1 MTRRAGDRTATMVRI
16 ARHAPGGG
24 GGVTTPVDVSRPFR
38 GRVFRYGDHVNTDVI
53 FPGRYTYTKSRPE
66 EVAPHAL
73 EDLDPTFAERVRLGD
88 VIVAGWNW
96 GCGSSREQ
104 AAVCL
109 RCAGVGAVIARSF
122 GRIFYRNALNNGL
135 LAIVCPEAVDA
146 LEEDAEV
153 EVDLDESTIRCFG
166 DPGSAS
172 AASAPGNAGSLPGAG
187 SRGVTFGFAP
197 FSPAVRAMIAA
208 GGLIEQT
215 KRRLA
220 AAPGGT
226 PGKARILSASG
237 G

>member
-1 MTRRAGDRTATMVRI
+1 MTG
-16 ARHAPGGG
+16 
-24 GGVTTPVDVSRPFR
+24 PVEVGRPFR

-73 EDLDPTFAERVRLGD
+73 EDLDPTFVERVRPGD

-109 RCAGVGAVIARSF
+109 RYAGVGAVIARTF

-146 LEEDAEV
+146 LEEGAEV
-153 EVDLDESTIRCFG
+153 EVDLE
-166 DPGSAS
+166 AS
-172 AASAPGNAGSLPGAG
+172 AIRRLGRSETVVAAAVPGNPGGATSGHARTTRGARLRARGRHPGGRPASGAEAGEFRFS
-187 SRGVTFGFAP
+187 P
-197 FSPAVRAMIAA
+197 FSSAVRSMIAA

-220 AAPGGT
+220 AG
-226 PGKARILSASG
+226 
-237 G
+237 

>member
-1 MTRRAGDRTATMVRI
+1 MNG
-16 ARHAPGGG
+16 
-24 GGVTTPVDVSRPFR
+24 PVEVARPFR

-73 EDLDPTFAERVRLGD
+73 EDLDPTFAGRVRPGD

-109 RCAGVGAVIARSF
+109 RYAGVGAVVARSF

-135 LAIVCPEAVDA
+135 LAIVCAEAVDA
-146 LEEDAEV
+146 LEEGAEV
-153 EVDLDESTIRCFG
+153 VVDLEASTIRCLG
-166 DPGSAS
+166 DPESAS
-172 AASAPGNAGSLPGAG
+172 AAFAPGHAGVLAGSDLGA
-187 SRGVTFGFAP
+187 RAFRFAP
-197 FSPAVRAMIAA
+197 FSPAVRSMIAA

-215 KRRLA
+215 KRRLVA
-220 AAPGGT
+220 E
-226 PGKARILSASG
+226 
-237 G
+237 

>member
-1 MTRRAGDRTATMVRI
+1 MNR
-16 ARHAPGGG
+16 
-24 GGVTTPVDVSRPFR
+24 PVDVGRPFR

-66 EVAPHAL
+66 QVAPHAL
-73 EDLDPTFAERVRLGD
+73 EDLDPTFAERVRSGD

-109 RCAGVGAVIARSF
+109 RYAGVGAVIARSF

-146 LEEDAEV
+146 LEEGAEV
-153 EVDLDESTIRCFG
+153 EVDLDGSVIRC
-166 DPGSAS
+166 
-172 AASAPGNAGSLPGAG
+172 
-187 SRGVTFGFAP
+187 GVTDFRFAP
-197 FSPAVRAMIAA
+197 FSPAVRSMIAA

-215 KRRLA
+215 RRRLA
-220 AAPGGT
+220 AE
-226 PGKARILSASG
+226 
-237 G
+237 

>member
-1 MTRRAGDRTATMVRI
+1 MTG
-16 ARHAPGGG
+16 
-24 GGVTTPVDVSRPFR
+24 PVEVGRPFR

-73 EDLDPTFAERVRLGD
+73 EDLDPTFVERVRPGD

-109 RCAGVGAVIARSF
+109 RYAGVGAVIARSF

-146 LEEDAEV
+146 LEEGAEV
-153 EVDLDESTIRCFG
+153 EVDLEASAIRCLGRFESAVAAAV
-166 DPGSAS
+166 PGRAGGQPAS
-172 AASAPGNAGSLPGAG
+172 GARAGEFRFS
-187 SRGVTFGFAP
+187 P
-197 FSPAVRAMIAA
+197 FSSAVRSMIAA

-220 AAPGGT
+220 AG
-226 PGKARILSASG
+226 
-237 G
+237 

>member
-1 MTRRAGDRTATMVRI
+1 MNG
-16 ARHAPGGG
+16 
-24 GGVTTPVDVSRPFR
+24 PVDVARPFR

-73 EDLDPTFAERVRLGD
+73 EDLDPTFAERVRPGD

-109 RCAGVGAVIARSF
+109 RYAGVGAVVARSF

-146 LEEDAEV
+146 LEEGGEV
-153 EVDLDESTIRCFG
+153 EVDLEASVIRCLG
-166 DPGSAS
+166 RSESAGSA
-172 AASAPGNAGSLPGAG
+172 AVPGNTDSQPASGVGAG
-187 SRGVTFGFAP
+187 EFRFSP
-197 FSPAVRAMIAA
+197 FSSAVRSMIAA

-220 AAPGGT
+220 AG
-226 PGKARILSASG
+226 
-237 G
+237 

>member
-1 MTRRAGDRTATMVRI
+1 MSGGEGIAT
-16 ARHAPGGG
+16 
-24 GGVTTPVDVSRPFR
+24 VDVSRPFR
-38 GRVFRYGDHVNTDVI
+38 GQVFRYGDHVNTDVI

-73 EDLDPTFAERVRLGD
+73 EDLDPTFVGRVRSGD

-109 RCAGVGAVIARSF
+109 RYAGVGAVIARSF

-135 LAIVCPEAVDA
+135 LAIVCPEAVDG
-146 LEEDAEV
+146 LEEGAEV
-153 EVDLDESTIRCFG
+153 EVDLEGSVIRRVGGGEES
-166 DPGSAS
+166 PSE
-172 AASAPGNAGSLPGAG
+172 PGNAGVSPASGSAPQQFVFAG
-187 SRGVTFGFAP
+187 
-197 FSPAVRAMIAA
+197 FSPAVRSMIAA

-220 AAPGGT
+220 AG
-226 PGKARILSASG
+226 
-237 G
+237 

>member
-1 MTRRAGDRTATMVRI
+1 MNG
-16 ARHAPGGG
+16 
-24 GGVTTPVDVSRPFR
+24 PVDVARPFR

-73 EDLDPTFAERVRLGD
+73 EDLDPTFAERVRPGD

-109 RCAGVGAVIARSF
+109 RYAGVGAVVARSF

-135 LAIVCPEAVDA
+135 LAIVCPEAVDT
-146 LEEDAEV
+146 LEEGAEV
-153 EVDLDESTIRCFG
+153 EVALGESVIRLLG
-166 DPGSAS
+166 EPERG
-172 AASAPGNAGSLPGAG
+172 AAAVRFRNEAVRPKSGPRVCEFRFS
-187 SRGVTFGFAP
+187 P
-197 FSPAVRAMIAA
+197 FSPAVRSMIAA

-220 AAPGGT
+220 AG
-226 PGKARILSASG
+226 
-237 G
+237 

>member
-1 MTRRAGDRTATMVRI
+1 MNG
-16 ARHAPGGG
+16 
-24 GGVTTPVDVSRPFR
+24 PVDVARPFR

-53 FPGRYTYTKSRPE
+53 FPGRYTYTKSLPE

-73 EDLDPTFAERVRLGD
+73 EDLDPTFAERVRPGD

-109 RCAGVGAVIARSF
+109 RYAGVGAVIARSF

-146 LEEDAEV
+146 LAKGAEV
-153 EVDLDESTIRCFG
+153 EVDLERSVVR
-166 DPGSAS
+166 SS
-172 AASAPGNAGSLPGAG
+172 
-187 SRGVTFGFAP
+187 GVHFRFSP
-197 FSPAVRAMIAA
+197 FSPAVRSMIAA

-215 KRRLA
+215 RRRLA
-220 AAPGGT
+220 AG
-226 PGKARILSASG
+226 
-237 G
+237 

>member
-1 MTRRAGDRTATMVRI
+1 MSGDGRAER
-16 ARHAPGGG
+16 PGL
-24 GGVTTPVDVSRPFR
+24 VTPVDVSRPFR

-73 EDLDPTFAERVRLGD
+73 EDLDPTFVERVRPGD
-88 VIVAGWNW
+88 VIVAGWNF

-109 RCAGVGAVIARSF
+109 RYAGVGAVIARSF

-135 LAIVCPEAVDA
+135 LAIVCPEAVEA
-146 LEEDAEV
+146 LKEGAEV
-153 EVDLDESTIRCFG
+153 KVALQGSIIRSG
-166 DPGSAS
+166 
-172 AASAPGNAGSLPGAG
+172 
-187 SRGVTFGFAP
+187 GVACSFSP
-197 FSPAVRAMIAA
+197 FSPAVRSMIAA

-220 AAPGGT
+220 AGAGPGNV
-226 PGKARILSASG
+226 RG
-237 G
+237 GSRG

>member
-1 MTRRAGDRTATMVRI
+1 MSGSEGIAT
-16 ARHAPGGG
+16 
-24 GGVTTPVDVSRPFR
+24 VDVGRPFR

-73 EDLDPTFAERVRLGD
+73 EDLDPTFVKRVQTGD

-109 RCAGVGAVIARSF
+109 RYAGVGAVIARSF

-146 LEEDAEV
+146 LEEGAAV
-153 EVDLDESTIRCFG
+153 EVDLEGSVIRCLG
-166 DPGSAS
+166 DSESAS
-172 AASAPGNAGSLPGAG
+172 AASAPGNPGGATSRHTRTTPSARHRAHGWHAGVSPASGYAPQQFVFAG
-187 SRGVTFGFAP
+187 
-197 FSPAVRAMIAA
+197 FSPAVRSMIAA

-220 AAPGGT
+220 AG
-226 PGKARILSASG
+226 
-237 G
+237 

>member
-1 MTRRAGDRTATMVRI
+1 MNV
-16 ARHAPGGG
+16 
-24 GGVTTPVDVSRPFR
+24 PVDVGRPFR

-73 EDLDPTFAERVRLGD
+73 EDLDPTFVTRVGSGD

-96 GCGSSREQ
+96 GWGSSREQ

-109 RCAGVGAVIARSF
+109 RYAGVGAVIARSF

-146 LEEDAEV
+146 LEEGAEV
-153 EVDLDESTIRCFG
+153 EVDLEGSVIRCLG
-166 DPGSAS
+166 DSESAS
-172 AASAPGNAGSLPGAG
+172 AASAPGHPGVSPASGSAPQQ
-187 SRGVTFGFAP
+187 FAFAE
-197 FSPAVRAMIAA
+197 FSPAVRSMIAA

-220 AAPGGT
+220 ASPWEPVWRDPRHT
-226 PGKARILSASG
+226 
-237 G
+237 

>member
-1 MTRRAGDRTATMVRI
+1 MTV
-16 ARHAPGGG
+16 
-24 GGVTTPVDVSRPFR
+24 PVDVARPFR

-53 FPGRYTYTKSRPE
+53 FPGRYTYTKSRPD

-73 EDLDPTFAERVRLGD
+73 EDLDPTFVERVRPGD

-109 RCAGVGAVIARSF
+109 RYAGVGAVIARSF

-135 LAIVCPEAVDA
+135 LAIVCPEAVDS
-146 LEEDAEV
+146 LEEGAEV
-153 EVDLDESTIRCFG
+153 EVDLAESIIRRVDGG
-166 DPGSAS
+166 DRSTSG
-172 AASAPGNAGSLPGAG
+172 PGNADAPPASGAAQG
-187 SRGVTFGFAP
+187 QFLFAE
-197 FSPAVRAMIAA
+197 FSPAVRSMIAA

-220 AAPGGT
+220 A
-226 PGKARILSASG
+226 R
-237 G
+237 

>member
-1 MTRRAGDRTATMVRI
+1 MNG
-16 ARHAPGGG
+16 
-24 GGVTTPVDVSRPFR
+24 PVDIARPFR

-73 EDLDPTFAERVRLGD
+73 EDLDPTFAERVRPGD

-109 RCAGVGAVIARSF
+109 RYSGVGAVVARSF
-122 GRIFYRNALNNGL
+122 GRIFYSNALNNGL

-146 LEEDAEV
+146 LVDGGEV
-153 EVDLDESTIRCFG
+153 EVDLE
-166 DPGSAS
+166 AS
-172 AASAPGNAGSLPGAG
+172 AIRHGEA
-187 SRGVTFGFAP
+187 VFAFSP
-197 FSPAVRAMIAA
+197 FSPAVRSMIAA

-220 AAPGGT
+220 AG
-226 PGKARILSASG
+226 
-237 G
+237 

>member
-1 MTRRAGDRTATMVRI
+1 MTG
-16 ARHAPGGG
+16 
-24 GGVTTPVDVSRPFR
+24 PVDVARPFR

-73 EDLDPTFAERVRLGD
+73 EDLDPTFVERVRPGD

-109 RCAGVGAVIARSF
+109 RYAGVGAVVARSF

-146 LEEDAEV
+146 LEEGAEV
-153 EVDLDESTIRCFG
+153 EVDLEASMIRC
-166 DPGSAS
+166 SES
-172 AASAPGNAGSLPGAG
+172 S
-187 SRGVTFGFAP
+187 FGFSP
-197 FSPAVRAMIAA
+197 FSPAVRSMIAA

-220 AAPGGT
+220 AG
-226 PGKARILSASG
+226 
-237 G
+237 

>member
-1 MTRRAGDRTATMVRI
+1 MSGCEGIAT
-16 ARHAPGGG
+16 
-24 GGVTTPVDVSRPFR
+24 VDVGMPFR

-53 FPGRYTYTKSRPE
+53 FPGRYTYTESRPE

-73 EDLDPTFAERVRLGD
+73 EDLDPTFVKRVRIGD

-109 RCAGVGAVIARSF
+109 RYAGVGAVIARSF

-146 LEEDAEV
+146 LEEGSAV
-153 EVDLDESTIRCFG
+153 EVDLEGSVIRSDG
-166 DPGSAS
+166 AS
-172 AASAPGNAGSLPGAG
+172 
-187 SRGVTFGFAP
+187 FGFSP
-197 FSPAVRAMIAA
+197 FSPAVRSMIAA

-220 AAPGGT
+220 AG
-226 PGKARILSASG
+226 
-237 G
+237 

>member
-1 MTRRAGDRTATMVRI
+1 MNGPI
-16 ARHAPGGG
+16 
-24 GGVTTPVDVSRPFR
+24 DVGRPFR

-73 EDLDPTFAERVRLGD
+73 EDLDPTFAERVSPGD

-109 RCAGVGAVIARSF
+109 RYSGVGAVVARSF

-146 LEEDAEV
+146 LEEGAQV
-153 EVDLDESTIRCFG
+153 EVDLEASTIRCLG
-166 DPGSAS
+166 DTESAS
-172 AASAPGNAGSLPGAG
+172 AASLHGNAGILPASGLGAG
-187 SRGVTFGFAP
+187 ALRFAP
-197 FSPAVRAMIAA
+197 FSPAVRSMIAA

-215 KRRLA
+215 RRRLA
-220 AAPGGT
+220 ARPGTAGGL
-226 PGKARILSASG
+226 PASDD
-237 G
+237 

>member
-1 MTRRAGDRTATMVRI
+1 MI
-16 ARHAPGGG
+16 E
-24 GGVTTPVDVSRPFR
+24 PVDVGQPFR

-73 EDLDPTFAERVRLGD
+73 EDLDPTFVERVRPGD

-109 RCAGVGAVIARSF
+109 RYAGVGAVIARTF

-146 LEEDAEV
+146 LEEGAEV
-153 EVDLDESTIRCFG
+153 EVDLEASAIRCLGRTATAGATAVPGRAG
-166 DPGSAS
+166 DQPAS
-172 AASAPGNAGSLPGAG
+172 GAEAGEFRFS
-187 SRGVTFGFAP
+187 P
-197 FSPAVRAMIAA
+197 FSSAVRSMIAA

-215 KRRLA
+215 KRRLTT
-220 AAPGGT
+220 G
-226 PGKARILSASG
+226 
-237 G
+237 

>member
-1 MTRRAGDRTATMVRI
+1 MNG
-16 ARHAPGGG
+16 
-24 GGVTTPVDVSRPFR
+24 PVDVSRPFR

-73 EDLDPTFAERVRLGD
+73 EDLDPTFVGRVASGD

-109 RCAGVGAVIARSF
+109 RYAGVGAVIARSF

-146 LEEDAEV
+146 LEEGAEV
-153 EVDLDESTIRCFG
+153 EVDLERSVIRCAG
-166 DPGSAS
+166 GGQKSGSG
-172 AASAPGNAGSLPGAG
+172 PGNAGVSPASG
-187 SRGVTFGFAP
+187 SAPQQFVFAE
-197 FSPAVRAMIAA
+197 FSPAVRSMIAA

-220 AAPGGT
+220 AG
-226 PGKARILSASG
+226 
-237 G
+237 

>member
-1 MTRRAGDRTATMVRI
+1 MG
-16 ARHAPGGG
+16 
-24 GGVTTPVDVSRPFR
+24 RPFR

-66 EVAPHAL
+66 EVVPHAL
-73 EDLDPTFAERVRLGD
+73 EDLDPTFAGRVRPGD

-109 RCAGVGAVIARSF
+109 RYAGVGAVIARSF

-146 LEEDAEV
+146 LEEGAEV
-153 EVDLDESTIRCFG
+153 EVDLEGSAIRCG
-166 DPGSAS
+166 DIAYEFS
-172 AASAPGNAGSLPGAG
+172 
-187 SRGVTFGFAP
+187 P
-197 FSPAVRAMIAA
+197 FSPAMRSMINA

-215 KRRLA
+215 RRRLA
-220 AAPGGT
+220 EG
-226 PGKARILSASG
+226 
-237 G
+237 

>member
-1 MTRRAGDRTATMVRI
+1 MNG
-16 ARHAPGGG
+16 
-24 GGVTTPVDVSRPFR
+24 PVDVRQPFR

-73 EDLDPTFAERVRLGD
+73 EDLDPTFVKRVRSGD

-109 RCAGVGAVIARSF
+109 RYAGVGAVIARSF

-146 LEEDAEV
+146 LEDGVEV
-153 EVDLDESTIRCFG
+153 EVDLAESLILYASGG
-166 DPGSAS
+166 DQSTSGPR
-172 AASAPGNAGSLPGAG
+172 NAGVSPASG
-187 SRGVTFGFAP
+187 STPRQFFFP
-197 FSPAVRAMIAA
+197 EFSPAVRSMIAA

-215 KRRLA
+215 RRRLEA
-220 AAPGGT
+220 G
-226 PGKARILSASG
+226 
-237 G
+237 

>member
-1 MTRRAGDRTATMVRI
+1 MSG
-16 ARHAPGGG
+16 
-24 GGVTTPVDVSRPFR
+24 PVDVIRPFC

-73 EDLDPTFAERVRLGD
+73 EDLDPTFVERVRHGD

-109 RCAGVGAVIARSF
+109 RYAGVGAVIARSF
-122 GRIFYRNALNNGL
+122 GRIFYRNALNSGL

-146 LEEDAEV
+146 LEEGAEV
-153 EVDLDESTIRCFG
+153 EVDLEGSVIRCAG
-166 DPGSAS
+166 GGEKAGSG
-172 AASAPGNAGSLPGAG
+172 PGNAGVSPASG
-187 SRGVTFGFAP
+187 SAPQQFVFAE
-197 FSPAVRAMIAA
+197 FSPAVRSMIAA

-215 KRRLA
+215 KLRLA
-220 AAPGGT
+220 GGVAAP
-226 PGKARILSASG
+226 
-237 G
+237 